1 MATLTQSTKSRRA
14 SIWLPILGYGFLL
27 FAIYGAAAFLVEM
40 YSGGCMFVI
49 PIYFYALVIVLGK
62 LRLQRFGTGLA
73 MLLPIA
79 ILGVPM
85 DYYGD
90 WVMKQNLIGPW
101 YALGWAPV
109 FLAIGLAVDLVHR
122 YAPAD
127 WHPRW
132 RAVATGVGF
141 GLAFYLVVLFALTAF
156 YPETDQVWHLDYF
169 QGGIYFTLPWMLV
182 NGGFAGYTA
191 YAISRQ
197 E

>member
-1 MATLTQSTKSRRA
+1 MAALTQSMKSRRA

-27 FAIYGAAAFLVEM
+27 FAIYGAAAFLVEL

-109 FLAIGLAVDLVHR
+109 FLAIGFSVDLVYR
-122 YAPAD
+122 YTPAG

-132 RAVATGVGF
+132 RAVAAGVGF
-141 GLAFYLVVLFALTAF
+141 SLAFYLLVLFALTAF
-156 YPETDQVWHLDYF
+156 YPVTDQVWHLDYF
-169 QGGIYFTLPWMLV
+169 HNGVYFTLPWMLV
-182 NGGFAGYTA
+182 NGGFTGYTA
-191 YAISRQ
+191 SAISRKD
-197 E
+197 

>member
-1 MATLTQSTKSRRA
+1 MRTRKRLITLLRVVS
-14 SIWLPILGYGFLL
+14 FL
-27 FAIYGAAAFLVEM
+27 
-40 YSGGCMFVI
+40 S
-49 PIYFYALVIVLGK
+49 ALVIG
-62 LRLQRFGTGLA
+62 GPALA
-73 MLLPIA
+73 TSH
-79 ILGVPM
+79 
-85 DYYGD
+85 DYSH
-90 WVMKQNLIGPW
+90 
-101 YALGWAPV
+101 
-109 FLAIGLAVDLVHR
+109 AIGLAVDLVHR

>member
-62 LRLQRFGTGLA
+62 LKLQRFGTGLA

-90 WVMKQNLIGPW
+90 
-101 YALGWAPV
+101 
-109 FLAIGLAVDLVHR
+109 
-122 YAPAD
+122 
-127 WHPRW
+127 
-132 RAVATGVGF
+132 
-141 GLAFYLVVLFALTAF
+141 
-156 YPETDQVWHLDYF
+156 
-169 QGGIYFTLPWMLV
+169 
-182 NGGFAGYTA
+182 
-191 YAISRQ
+191 
-197 E
+197 